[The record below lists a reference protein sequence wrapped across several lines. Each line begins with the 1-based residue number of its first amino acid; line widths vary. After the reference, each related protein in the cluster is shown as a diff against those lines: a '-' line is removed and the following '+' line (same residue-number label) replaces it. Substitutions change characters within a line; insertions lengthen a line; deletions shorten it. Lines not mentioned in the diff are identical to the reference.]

1 MAHSAI
7 RATTHYSTTQ
17 IEDRNLCGL
26 ANVPG
31 AQNTD
36 YLKQSAHALI
46 SAPPAASSSA
56 HHSHMKSAH
65 IKIQGR
71 TRRRGETAHCDV
83 RVASLNASA
92 PRPLCPGQN
101 GRTSSEVGV
110 LRRLSA
116 QPSRSVGNC
125 EFLDMRD
132 AVESG
137 LVVIEPTG
145 PTDAV
150 DYPASAP

>member
-7 RATTHYSTTQ
+7 RGATHYLKTQ
-17 IEDRNLCGL
+17 IEGRSLCGL

-83 RVASLNASA
+83 RAASLNASA

-101 GRTSSEVGV
+101 RRTSSEVGV

-116 QPSRSVGNC
+116 QPNRSLGNC
-125 EFLDMRD
+125 EFLDAHD
-132 AVESG
+132 AVESR
-137 LVVIEPTG
+137 LVVIEPTR
-145 PTDAV
+145 PTKNV